1 MVDDYLRTF
10 KDMFFDV
17 EECEPV
23 KKTIDQVGAVL
34 SSIITRY
41 GEIENEISYGISRQD
56 DFVDTVICLFVRK
69 IMEQLDAINVLYSVG
84 LFTQAQIILRSLIEN
99 IISMKFILKEDTKKR
114 AAAYLLEHHYQE
126 IELGDEQ
133 FSENSNYRNM
143 ALENGREKQF
153 NDGYEQYKKKKAA
166 FERIIKSKEVFQQVD
181 NDRKAKL
188 KQKQRNNKK
197 KRIYIQW
204 YEVCSNVSSFYGL
217 MKETGYEQYYRGI
230 YGGLSFETHAL
241 NSTMDMRVDENGIS
255 FKYIRNPVGGSSTF
269 SLACAFSM
277 AGLGALYEYL
287 NDGEE
292 EKREFREFFRV
303 FQENRDIVIHYLDK
317 IKDSQ
322 SSKEDKEN
330 IEL

>member
-10 KDMFFDV
+10 KGMFFDV
-17 EECEPV
+17 EEYEPV
-23 KKTIDQVGAVL
+23 KSTIEQVGAVL

-41 GEIENEISYGISRQD
+41 GEIENEISYGTSRQD

-153 NDGYEQYKKKKAA
+153 NDGYERYKKKKAA

-241 NSTMDMRVDENGIS
+241 NSTMDMSVDENGIS
-255 FKYIRNPVGGSSTF
+255 LKYIRNPVGGSSTF

-287 NDGEE
+287 NDEEE

-303 FQENRDIVIHYLDK
+303 FQEKRDIVIHNLDM
-317 IKDSQ
+317 IKDAQ
-322 SSKEDKEN
+322 SSKEDQEN